1 MSSKTRIIVLHMK
14 EIIYTAVF
22 LALAVV
28 LAVILFFMFGPGKT
42 ASHTAGEKSRYKPG
56 VYTSSITLNDN
67 TFDVEVTVN
76 ADKIKAIR
84 LVNLSE
90 TTKASYPLMEPVL
103 NSLASQIYSSQSL
116 EDIQYAGDRKYT
128 SQVLLSAI
136 TDAVKKA
143 ENTLALRFFIMS
155 GKSDHKSYLSITL
168 CDLSSDFNLLQH
180 ILPDPCTCITWHS

>member
-28 LAVILFFMFGPGKT
+28 LAVILFFMFGPGKA

-103 NSLASQIYSSQSL
+103 NSLASQIYSSHSL

-143 ENTLALRFFIMS
+143 ENT
-155 GKSDHKSYLSITL
+155 
-168 CDLSSDFNLLQH
+168 
-180 ILPDPCTCITWHS
+180 

>member
-28 LAVILFFMFGPGKT
+28 LAVILFFMFGPGKA

-90 TTKASYPLMEPVL
+90 STSAMFPLMEPAL
-103 NSLASQIYSSQSL
+103 ESLASQIYTSQSL
-116 EDIQYAGDRKYT
+116 ENIQYSEDQKYT
-128 SQVLLSAI
+128 SMILLNAI
-136 TDAVKKA
+136 ETALKKA
-143 ENTLALRFFIMS
+143 EN
-155 GKSDHKSYLSITL
+155 
-168 CDLSSDFNLLQH
+168 N
-180 ILPDPCTCITWHS
+180 

>member
-42 ASHTAGEKSRYKPG
+42 ASDTASEKSRYKPG

-90 TTKASYPLMEPVL
+90 STSAMFPLMEPAL
-103 NSLASQIYSSQSL
+103 ESLASQIYTSQSL
-116 EDIQYAGDRKYT
+116 ENIQYSEDQKYT
-128 SQVLLSAI
+128 SMILLNAI
-136 TDAVKKA
+136 ETALKKA
-143 ENTLALRFFIMS
+143 EN
-155 GKSDHKSYLSITL
+155 
-168 CDLSSDFNLLQH
+168 N
-180 ILPDPCTCITWHS
+180 

>member
-28 LAVILFFMFGPGKT
+28 LAVVLFFMFGPGKN

-76 ADKIKAIR
+76 ADRIKAIR
-84 LVNLSE
+84 LVNLNE

-103 NSLASQIYSSQSL
+103 DSW
-116 EDIQYAGDRKYT
+116 
-128 SQVLLSAI
+128 QVRSIPVSPWKTFSMQETGNIPPRCSFQLSR
-136 TDAVKKA
+136 T
-143 ENTLALRFFIMS
+143 
-155 GKSDHKSYLSITL
+155 
-168 CDLSSDFNLLQH
+168 Q
-180 ILPDPCTCITWHS
+180 

>member
-42 ASHTAGEKSRYKPG
+42 ASDTASEKSRYKPG

-76 ADKIKAIR
+76 ADKIKAQKLPILLWNR
-84 LVNLSE
+84 FWILWQVRSIPASPWRTFSMQE
-90 TTKASYPLMEPVL
+90 TGNTPPRYSFQP
-103 NSLASQIYSSQSL
+103 SQTQ
-116 EDIQYAGDRKYT
+116 
-128 SQVLLSAI
+128 
-136 TDAVKKA
+136 
-143 ENTLALRFFIMS
+143 
-155 GKSDHKSYLSITL
+155 
-168 CDLSSDFNLLQH
+168 
-180 ILPDPCTCITWHS
+180 

>member
-1 MSSKTRIIVLHMK
+1 MGGVRHEFQNQDHRSTYERDHLQN
-14 EIIYTAVF
+14 
-22 LALAVV
+22 
-28 LAVILFFMFGPGKT
+28 

-76 ADKIKAIR
+76 ADRIKAIR
-84 LVNLSE
+84 LVNLNE

-103 NSLASQIYSSQSL
+103 DSLASQIYSSQSL

-136 TDAVKKA
+136 TDAIKKA
-143 ENTLALRFFIMS
+143 ENT
-155 GKSDHKSYLSITL
+155 
-168 CDLSSDFNLLQH
+168 
-180 ILPDPCTCITWHS
+180 

>member
-42 ASHTAGEKSRYKPG
+42 ASDTASEKSRYKPG

-90 TTKASYPLMEPVL
+90 TTKASYPLEPVL
-103 NSLASQIYSSQSL
+103 DSLASQIYSSQSL

-143 ENTLALRFFIMS
+143 ENT
-155 GKSDHKSYLSITL
+155 
-168 CDLSSDFNLLQH
+168 
-180 ILPDPCTCITWHS
+180 

>member
-1 MSSKTRIIVLHMK
+1 MRHEFQNQDHRPTYERDHLHSR
-14 EIIYTAVF
+14 
-22 LALAVV
+22 LSGSGCCSGCHP
-28 LAVILFFMFGPGKT
+28 FFMFGPGKAT
-42 ASHTAGEKSRYKPG
+42 SHTAGEKSRYKPG

-143 ENTLALRFFIMS
+143 ENT
-155 GKSDHKSYLSITL
+155 
-168 CDLSSDFNLLQH
+168 
-180 ILPDPCTCITWHS
+180 

>member
-42 ASHTAGEKSRYKPG
+42 ASDTASEKSRYKPG

-103 NSLASQIYSSQSL
+103 DSLASQIYSSQSL
-116 EDIQYAGDRKYT
+116 LFTFRFQSSPTHPARFLHWHHLAFL
-128 SQVLLSAI
+128 SLLLE
-136 TDAVKKA
+136 KA
-143 ENTLALRFFIMS
+143 PHYLP
-155 GKSDHKSYLSITL
+155 SDHPAGR
-168 CDLSSDFNLLQH
+168 NA
-180 ILPDPCTCITWHS
+180 

>member
-1 MSSKTRIIVLHMK
+1 MRHEFQNQDHRPTYERDHLHSC
-14 EIIYTAVF
+14 
-22 LALAVV
+22 LSGSGCRSGCRS
-28 LAVILFFMFGPGKT
+28 FFMFGPGKA

-143 ENTLALRFFIMS
+143 ENT
-155 GKSDHKSYLSITL
+155 
-168 CDLSSDFNLLQH
+168 
-180 ILPDPCTCITWHS
+180 

>member
-1 MSSKTRIIVLHMK
+1 MRHEFQNQDHRPTYERDHLHSRLSGSGCCSGCHP
-14 EIIYTAVF
+14 F
-22 LALAVV
+22 LHVR
-28 LAVILFFMFGPGKT
+28 
-42 ASHTAGEKSRYKPG
+42 SRKSCQPYKPG

-143 ENTLALRFFIMS
+143 ENT
-155 GKSDHKSYLSITL
+155 
-168 CDLSSDFNLLQH
+168 
-180 ILPDPCTCITWHS
+180 

>member
-28 LAVILFFMFGPGKT
+28 LAVVLFFMFGPGKN
-42 ASHTAGEKSRYKPG
+42 ASHTASEKSRYKPG
-56 VYTSSITLNDN
+56 VYTSSIT
-67 TFDVEVTVN
+67 VN
-76 ADKIKAIR
+76 ADRIKAIR
-84 LVNLSE
+84 LVNLNE

-103 NSLASQIYSSQSL
+103 DSLASQIYSSQSL

-143 ENTLALRFFIMS
+143 ENT
-155 GKSDHKSYLSITL
+155 
-168 CDLSSDFNLLQH
+168 
-180 ILPDPCTCITWHS
+180 

>member
-14 EIIYTAVF
+14 EIIYTAIF

-28 LAVILFFMFGPGKT
+28 LAVILFFMFGPGKAVDT
-42 ASHTAGEKSRYKPG
+42 KVQEKSLYKPG

-67 TFDVEVTVN
+67 SFDVEVTVN
-76 ADKIKAIR
+76 ADRIKSIR

-103 NSLASQIYSSQSL
+103 DSLASQIYSTQSL
-116 EDIQYAGDRKYT
+116 DDIQYAGDRKYT
-128 SQVLLSAI
+128 AQVLLAAI

-143 ENTLALRFFIMS
+143 ENT
-155 GKSDHKSYLSITL
+155 
-168 CDLSSDFNLLQH
+168 
-180 ILPDPCTCITWHS
+180 

>member
-28 LAVILFFMFGPGKT
+28 LAVILFFMCPGKT
-42 ASHTAGEKSRYKPG
+42 ASHTAGEKPRYKPG
-56 VYTSSITLNDN
+56 VYTSSSTLNDN

-143 ENTLALRFFIMS
+143 ENT
-155 GKSDHKSYLSITL
+155 
-168 CDLSSDFNLLQH
+168 
-180 ILPDPCTCITWHS
+180 